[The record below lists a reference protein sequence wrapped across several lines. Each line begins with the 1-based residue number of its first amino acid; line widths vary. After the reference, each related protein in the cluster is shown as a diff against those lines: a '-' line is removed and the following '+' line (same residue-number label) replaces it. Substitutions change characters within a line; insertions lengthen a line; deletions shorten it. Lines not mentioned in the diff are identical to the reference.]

1 MGLLGYLDVFLAVV
15 ALYCVVRL
23 FTSSSSNPPL
33 PPGPR
38 KLPLIGNLL
47 DMPSTQEWITFG
59 KWGEL
64 YGPISSASVFGQ
76 TIVVVNDAQV
86 AVDMLDKH
94 SAIYS
99 DRPSI
104 PMGGELVGWKNT
116 LVLVPYGERFRSYR
130 RLAHQLFGNAAT
142 MKAFHPVEEVETH
155 RFLKRLLASP
165 DAFSKHI
172 RKTAGAIILRISHG
186 YKVLEGE
193 DPLVTLADQAT
204 EQFSHSTS
212 PGGFLVNLVPALR
225 HLPDWF
231 PGAGFQKTARE
242 WKATLDEMVDRPF
255 NWVKKEMVRT
265 IPYPLY
271 FISASSSRTTLTIHS
286 SYLLSLSSNILIHL
300 QAAGSADMSYTSK
313 LLEGKHLTAN
323 DEFDI
328 KWSAA
333 SLYSGGADTTVSAI
347 YSFFKAMALYPEVQA
362 HAQAEVDAV
371 IGSDRLPNFNDR
383 DQLPYL
389 NALTLEV
396 LRWHSVVP
404 ISPPH
409 RVTEDNVFNGYFIPK
424 GSLVLANI
432 WNMSHDP
439 TIYHQPDIF
448 KPERFIPSAEN
459 NYTAEPE
466 PRDLSFGFGRR
477 ICPGRV
483 LADASVFI
491 SCAMALA
498 VFNISKYSENG
509 KVFEP
514 DTKQN
519 DGTISHPSEFRCTL
533 IPRSEKAVQLI
544 QAEEAM

>member
-1 MGLLGYLDVFLAVV
+1 MSSLLYVDILLAGV
-15 ALYCVVRL
+15 AIYCVSRL
-23 FTSSSSNPPL
+23 IFSSPSRPPL

-47 DMPSTQEWITFG
+47 DMPSTQEWVTFA

-64 YGPISSASVFGQ
+64 YGPISSVNVFGQ
-76 TIVVVNDAQV
+76 TIVVVNDADL
-86 AVDMLDKH
+86 AKDMLDKH

-116 LVLVPYGERFRSYR
+116 LVLVPYGERHRNYR
-130 RLAHQLFGNAAT
+130 RLAHQLFGNGAT

-193 DPLVTLADQAT
+193 DPFVTLADQAT

-231 PGAGFQKTARE
+231 PGTGFKRIARE
-242 WKATLDEMVDRPF
+242 WKATLDAMVDQPF
-255 NWVKKEMVRT
+255 NWVKQEM
-265 IPYPLY
+265 
-271 FISASSSRTTLTIHS
+271 AS
-286 SYLLSLSSNILIHL
+286 
-300 QAAGSADMSYTSK
+300 GSAEMSYTSR
-313 LLEGKHLTAN
+313 LLEGKALTAN
-323 DEFDI
+323 EEFDI

-347 YSFFKAMALYPEVQA
+347 YAFFKAMALYPDIQRR
-362 HAQAEVDAV
+362 AQAELDSVV
-371 IGSDRLPNFNDR
+371 GSDRLPSFHDR
-383 DQLPYL
+383 EQLPYL
-389 NALTLEV
+389 NALTLEA
-396 LRWHSVVP
+396 LRWFAVVP
-404 ISPPH
+404 IAPPH
-409 RVTEDNVFNGYFIPK
+409 RVSEDNIFNGYFIPK

-432 WNMSHDP
+432 WKMTHNPSVYHDP
-439 TIYHQPDIF
+439 DTF

-459 NYTAEPE
+459 NYTPE
-466 PRDLSFGFGRR
+466 ADPRDLSFGFGRR

-514 DTKQN
+514 DTKQS
-519 DGTISHPSEFRCTL
+519 DGTISHPSEFRCSLT
-533 IPRSEKAVQLI
+533 PRSEKAVQLI
-544 QAEEAM
+544 QAEEAT